1 MKSENNAITTSIL
14 PIIDEGERV
23 KIRPMVISEKKK
35 LMKKG
40 NQTVVMGLV

>member
-14 PIIDEGERV
+14 PIIDDGEIV
-23 KIRPMVISEKKK
+23 KVRHMVISDKK
-35 LMKKG
+35 LMKKD

>member
-1 MKSENNAITTSIL
+1 MCHCSNESENNAITTSIL

-35 LMKKG
+35 KVNEKR
-40 NQTVVMGLV
+40 

>member
-23 KIRPMVISEKKK
+23 KVTPMVISDKK
-35 LMKKG
+35 LMKKD
-40 NQTVVMGLV
+40 NQTMVMGLV